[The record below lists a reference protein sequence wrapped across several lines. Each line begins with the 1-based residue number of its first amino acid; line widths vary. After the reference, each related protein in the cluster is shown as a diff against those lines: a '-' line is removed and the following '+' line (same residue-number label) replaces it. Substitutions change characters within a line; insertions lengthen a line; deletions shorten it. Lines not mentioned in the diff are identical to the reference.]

1 MKPVSIRLRL
11 AALAVVFAQLSLCA
25 AQEEPRTTLQVTS
38 HPEGAAVF
46 VDAVNR
52 GVTPLSVTGL
62 PAGQH
67 LVQTEKDGFEPA
79 FETVTLA
86 ESETKVVPFN
96 LRPQN
101 GILLLISDPAGCDV
115 RENGISL
122 GQTPLLTT
130 ALASGEHRLSVSA
143 AGYLPKEIRVTLN
156 GRIPLRQTVQ
166 LQSDSGTLDVTSQP
180 SGAEVRVNGIARGK
194 TPCRVTRI
202 PGGKATVELVAE
214 GFQRYSHD
222 ISLSPGE
229 VQALNASL
237 SPLPGTLQIVSIP
250 DGGRVY
256 LEDEYKGTTP
266 CSFSNL
272 KPGTYHI
279 RVDRAG
285 CDSVARDVT
294 LANGAS
300 LTEEF
305 RLVTNTGRIEV
316 FTVPAGA
323 TILLNGK
330 KWGLTISKKND
341 LTTISDAFMLSDV
354 KEGEYELEIVKKGY
368 AQQRRKVTVTRDKTV
383 TVQVPLKRL
392 FIPDYEVTTSRS
404 HYKGVLEFVSD
415 EGIRIEISPGISQ
428 TIPMTE
434 IKKHGYLKATE

>member
-1 MKPVSIRLRL
+1 MNPVSIRIQL
-11 AALAVVFAQLSLCA
+11 AALAAAAA
-25 AQEEPRTTLQVTS
+25 AQFALSAPEEPRTTLQVTS
-38 HPEGAAVF
+38 HPEGAIVF

-52 GVTPLSVTGL
+52 GVTPLFLTGL
-62 PAGQH
+62 SAGPH
-67 LVQTEKDGFEPA
+67 LVQTEKEGFEPA
-79 FETVTLA
+79 FETITIV
-86 ESETKVVPFN
+86 ESETRVLPFN

-101 GILLLISDPAGCDV
+101 GILLLISDPPGCDV

-130 ALASGEHRLSVSA
+130 ALASGEHRLSLSA
-143 AGYLPKEIRVTLN
+143 SGYRPKEIRVTLN
-156 GRIPLRQTVQ
+156 GRIPLRETVQ
-166 LQSDSGTLDVTSQP
+166 LQSDSGTLDITSQP
-180 SGAEVRVNGIARGK
+180 SGAEVRVNGITRGK

-202 PGGKATVELVAE
+202 AGGRATLELIAE
-214 GFQRYSHD
+214 GYQRYTHD

-229 VQALNASL
+229 VQALNAPL
-237 SPLPGTLQIVSIP
+237 APLPGTLQIVTIP

-256 LEDEYKGTTP
+256 VEDEFKGSAP
-266 CSFSNL
+266 CSLSNL

-279 RVDRAG
+279 RVDHPG

-305 RLVTNTGRIEV
+305 RLVSNTGRIEV

-330 KWGLTISKKND
+330 KRGLTIGKKTD
-341 LTTISDAFMLSDV
+341 LSGISDAFLLSDV
-354 KEGEYELEIVKKGY
+354 KEGEYELDIVKKGY
-368 AQQRRKVTVTRDKTV
+368 AQQRRKVTVARDKTV

-404 HYKGVLEFVSD
+404 YYKGVLEFVSD
-415 EGIRIEISPGISQ
+415 EGVRIEISPGISQ
-428 TIPMTE
+428 TIPMTD
-434 IKKHGYLKATE
+434 IKKHGYLKETE